1 MISQGM
7 QGFITNGE
15 KKILNG
21 VGWMTGQISKRK
33 LNMLQKMRQ
42 DGKIEV
48 YVAWIQDFY
57 IQDLISH

>member
-7 QGFITNGE
+7 QGFIINGE
-15 KKILNG
+15 KKILNA

-48 YVAWIQDFY
+48 YVAWMQDFY